1 MKFNFKLKKDGILE
15 LSKIQN
21 KLRPLIFTSKRY
33 LDRVNKEVNSNKA
46 FIDFQIIIVNSK
58 NEPEFSYIKQLSSQ
72 ITINSD
78 IIIAV
83 GGGSIIDTA
92 KAAYA
97 LQGYDSDQIL
107 FNKNKIL
114 ISNINQL
121 PDFYVICCVTG
132 SGSEQSSSSVILNSN
147 LKHYLI
153 CSSFVASEVIYS
165 INDIESLPIQIKL
178 SGLGDSLM
186 HIIES
191 LFSKLQ
197 DQSSL
202 TSIKTFALEHFK
214 TNFTKKKLNL
224 SMENL
229 CLYSYIGGLS
239 QDKHLVGPVH
249 VFAHNTNIKI
259 RHSVAVSSLFSK
271 LYSTDNEIVKFL
283 IPSQKNIFIWFY
295 KNWNKIFHEIIV
307 DFDLI
312 NVDKKSALIDSAGR
326 YSYINELIIN
336 KFLK

>member
-1 MKFNFKLKKDGILE
+1 MKFNFKIKKDGIIE

-21 KLRPLIFTSKRY
+21 KLRPLIFTSNRY
-33 LDRVNKEVNSNKA
+33 LDRVNKEIISNKS
-46 FIDFQIIIVNSK
+46 FIDFQIIVVNSK
-58 NEPEFSYIKQLSSQ
+58 NEPDFGYIKQLSSQ

-78 IIIAV
+78 IVIAV

-97 LQGYDSDQIL
+97 LQGYESDQIL

-121 PDFYVICCVTG
+121 PDFYVVCCING
-132 SGSEQSSSSVILNSN
+132 SGSEQSTSSVILNSN
-147 LKHYLI
+147 KKHYLI
-153 CSSFVASEVIYS
+153 SSSFIASEVIYS
-165 INDIESLPIQIKL
+165 INDIESLPMQIKL
-178 SGLGDSLM
+178 SGLGDSLL

-202 TSIKTFALEHFK
+202 TAIKIFALEHFK
-214 TNFTKKKLNL
+214 NNTKKNLNL
-224 SMENL
+224 SVENI

-249 VFAHNTNIKI
+249 VFAHNSNIKI
-259 RHSVAVSSLFSK
+259 RHSVAVTSLFTK
-271 LYSTDNEIVKFL
+271 LYSIDDEIIKFL
-283 IPSQKNIFIWFY
+283 IPEQKNIFIWFY
-295 KNWNKIFHEIIV
+295 KNWIKIFGEIIV
-307 DFDLI
+307 DFDLL
-312 NVDKKSALIDSAGR
+312 NVDKKSALMDSAGR
-326 YSYINELIIN
+326 YSYLSELIIN